1 MHMHGTECTRL
12 LSGDQRESV
21 DSSLLR
27 LFYHAKAD
35 LMSGA
40 LWIYT
45 VTCGQYVYMKEIDTL
60 SPACKRQR
68 GNTVL
73 RFHYGSEVWVSG
85 RVSRLHNHPMNSLC

>member
-1 MHMHGTECTRL
+1 MHMHGTECIRIPH
-12 LSGDQRESV
+12 GFQQDSV

-45 VTCGQYVYMKEIDTL
+45 ETCGQYVYMKEIGTL
-60 SPACKRQR
+60 SLACKRH
-68 GNTVL
+68 GATL
-73 RFHYGSEVWVSG
+73 S
-85 RVSRLHNHPMNSLC
+85 